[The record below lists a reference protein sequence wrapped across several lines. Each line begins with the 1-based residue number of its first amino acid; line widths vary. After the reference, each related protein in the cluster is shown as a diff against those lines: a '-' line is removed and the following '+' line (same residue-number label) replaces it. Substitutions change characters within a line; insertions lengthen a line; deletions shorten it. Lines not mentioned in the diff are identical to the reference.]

1 MLLSTVDR
9 SLSQAISQN
18 CLPSSCSSTLL
29 KEISFFVFA
38 TQSRINIVFIMMVN
52 SIKVSFIS
60 IDLMEKVIKSPNLFV
75 MQIEVDTYNLAK
87 MWMFLKLNTTWEGQ
101 KKDLLSD
108 SNAYFQARAGDRVFL
123 ETDEGSKFTRVFQA
137 VRLHHVI
144 CDVKAVRQLDQDK
157 IIPSGV

>member
-1 MLLSTVDR
+1 
-9 SLSQAISQN
+9 
-18 CLPSSCSSTLL
+18 
-29 KEISFFVFA
+29 
-38 TQSRINIVFIMMVN
+38 MMVT
-52 SIKVSFIS
+52 SIKCSFIS
-60 IDLMEKVIKSPNLFV
+60 TDLMEKVIKSPNLFV